1 MAVPMCGPPGPV
13 HAGVRV
19 LSGAGSGAVSRTEGW
34 GFPGEPWGQRSDCSL
49 CCTGAGEL
57 PRPAGRPGALLRL
70 HHHHWALKT
79 GEAPLLPLGS
89 DLGWVGVCGCVCVRL
104 VCVCV
109 CETGEAS
116 PPPLPC
122 VCLRVCICLCSAVPW
137 EPQPCLPFLLEGD
150 QTPSPPLPGQQ

>member
-34 GFPGEPWGQRSDCSL
+34 GFLGEPWGQRSDCSL

-79 GEAPLLPLGS
+79 GEAPLLPLG
-89 DLGWVGVCGCVCVRL
+89 WVGGCVWVCVCVTG